1 MNLKEML
8 NGIHY
13 YIKKE
18 EIPNYITKEKR
29 FGMFSTKDQPKNG
42 TWVNYRIHSRQAVSE
57 VIPLLEV
64 HGLLDCKLQ
73 DVRYEI
79 FVNGEK
85 IDKFVPQ
92 YQNNNRFRAGEQIYK
107 EVAEMYKQQ
116 ELEIEK
122 RKAAATQ
129 AEIDKVKER
138 VAYVPLQ
145 QALKNVIR

>member
-1 MNLKEML
+1 MNLKEIL

-29 FGMFSTKDQPKNG
+29 FGMFSTKDQTKNG

-57 VIPLLEV
+57 LIPLLEV
-64 HGLLDCKLQ
+64 RGLLDCKLQ

-92 YQNNNRFRAGEQIYK
+92 YAHLFRAGEQIYK
-107 EVAEMYKQQ
+107 EVAELYKQQ

-122 RKAAATQ
+122 RQAAATQ

-138 VAYVPLQ
+138 LAYVPLQ
-145 QALKNVIR
+145 KALKEVIR